1 MGRHALDL
9 TGQWF
14 GRLQVVA
21 RDGTY
26 GSTHAT
32 WLCRCSCG
40 NEKVV
45 IGLNLRSGKSTSCG
59 CAVLDANRARRKDAP
74 KKVKHLTVVAV
85 AKKPKPKG
93 VVRNLTHNGKTQTLQ
108 AWADE
113 LGASY
118 QSIQYRINN
127 GWSVKRALST
137 PFRPKKG

>member
-1 MGRHALDL
+1 MGQH
-9 TGQWF
+9 
-14 GRLQVVA
+14 
-21 RDGTY
+21 
-26 GSTHAT
+26 
-32 WLCRCSCG
+32 
-40 NEKVV
+40 
-45 IGLNLRSGKSTSCG
+45 LRSGRTTSCG
-59 CAVLDANRARRKDAP
+59 CALVQLNKSKAKDAP
-74 KKVKHLTVVAV
+74 KKVKHLSVVAV

-93 VVRNLTHNGKTQTLQ
+93 AVRNLTHDGKTQSLQ

>member
-1 MGRHALDL
+1 MGQHLRA
-9 TGQWF
+9 
-14 GRLQVVA
+14 GR
-21 RDGTY
+21 T
-26 GSTHAT
+26 
-32 WLCRCSCG
+32 
-40 NEKVV
+40 
-45 IGLNLRSGKSTSCG
+45 TSCG
-59 CAVLDANRARRKDAP
+59 CALVQLNNERAKDAP

-85 AKKPKPKG
+85 AKKPKPRG
-93 VVRNLTHNGKTQTLQ
+93 MVRNLTHNGKTQSLQ